1 MSILAAGGAGVV
13 FIPISGLFIPISQV
27 PPVLSIAGA
36 VAGIHRA
43 FIYRNE
49 INWRVA
55 QWLIPGTLFGAVLG
69 VCVFSMLPEDW
80 LMICVG
86 LFLLRSGIRG
96 LRRKNEEVAGSNV
109 ALFLPASFISSAIS
123 GVVGASGPMLNS
135 LYISCRIPKNQII
148 ATKAVGILFL
158 QLTKALSYGA
168 ITPASLQIV
177 GLGVIAGIGGM
188 LGNYIGKRLLNK
200 IDDGVFESLIN
211 ILLIFSGISLLWDGF
226 KYA

>member
-1 MSILAAGGAGVV
+1 
-13 FIPISGLFIPISQV
+13 
-27 PPVLSIAGA
+27 
-36 VAGIHRA
+36 
-43 FIYRNE
+43 
-49 INWRVA
+49 
-55 QWLIPGTLFGAVLG
+55 
-69 VCVFSMLPEDW
+69 
-80 LMICVG
+80 
-86 LFLLRSGIRG
+86 
-96 LRRKNEEVAGSNV
+96 
-109 ALFLPASFISSAIS
+109 
-123 GVVGASGPMLNS
+123 MLNS

-168 ITPASLQIV
+168 ITPTSLQIV